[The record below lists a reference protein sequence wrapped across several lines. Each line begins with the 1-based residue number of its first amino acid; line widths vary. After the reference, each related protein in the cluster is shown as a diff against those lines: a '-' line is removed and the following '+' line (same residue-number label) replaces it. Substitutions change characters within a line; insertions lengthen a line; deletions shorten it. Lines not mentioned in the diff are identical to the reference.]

1 MTFGSIDLLPLFINL
16 VVLLFS
22 LSLHESAHAYVANRF
37 GDPTGQML
45 GRVSL
50 NPIVHIDP
58 IGTILFPLLGFLVG
72 GVIFGWA
79 KPVPINSANLKD
91 PKRDNIFISVAGP
104 VSNLVAAVG
113 FVLLLKLFAGFE
125 AAGMWPGISEPLV
138 GLCRVGIFL
147 NVILAVF
154 NLIPIP
160 PLDGSWV
167 LEGIL
172 PRSLGRVM
180 DAVRPY
186 GFLILVLLLY
196 SGTFNWVLG
205 PVLDIVRRVSS

>member
-1 MTFGSIDLLPLFINL
+1 MTFGSIDLLPLLIDL

-22 LSLHESAHAYVANRF
+22 LSLHESAHAWVANRF

-50 NPIVHIDP
+50 NPLVHIDP
-58 IGTILFPLLGFLVG
+58 IGTILFPLLGFLIG

-79 KPVPINSANLKD
+79 KPVPINSANLRD

-104 VSNLVAAVG
+104 VSNLAAALG
-113 FVLLLKLFAGFE
+113 FVILLRVFSGLE
-125 AAGMWPGISEPLV
+125 AAGIVPWLTEPLL
-138 GLCRVGIFL
+138 GLCKVGIFL

-172 PRSLGRVM
+172 PQSLGRAM
-180 DAVRPY
+180 DMIRPY
-186 GFLILVLLLY
+186 GFLILILLLY
-196 SGTFNWVLG
+196 SGVFNWVLD
-205 PVLDIVRRVSS
+205 PVLEIVRSVSS

>member
-1 MTFGSIDLLPLFINL
+1 MINL

-22 LSLHESAHAYVANRF
+22 LSLHESAHAWVASRF

-58 IGTILFPLLGFLVG
+58 FGTILFPLLSFLVG

-91 PKRDNIFISVAGP
+91 PKKDNIFISASGP
-104 VSNLVAAVG
+104 LSNLAAAALFV
-113 FVLLLKLFAGFE
+113 VLLRVFSGLESSGTLP
-125 AAGMWPGISEPLV
+125 WLVEPMV
-138 GLCRVGIFL
+138 GLCRVGILL

-186 GFLILVLLLY
+186 GFLLLILLLY
-196 SGTFNWVLG
+196 SGAFNWVLG
-205 PVLDIVRRVSS
+205 PVLEIVRIVS

>member
-1 MTFGSIDLLPLFINL
+1 MTFGSIDYLALVINL

-22 LSLHESAHAYVANRF
+22 VSLHESAHAWMASRF

-50 NPIVHIDP
+50 NPLVHIDL
-58 IGTILFPLLGFLVG
+58 IGSILFPLLCVLVG

-79 KPVPINSANLKD
+79 KPVPINSANLRD
-91 PKRDNIFISVAGP
+91 PKKDNIFISVAGP
-104 VSNLVAAVG
+104 LSNLAAAIG
-113 FVLLLKLFAGFE
+113 FVVLLRVFAVLD
-125 AAGMWPGISEPLV
+125 AGGVLPWLTEPLM
-138 GLCRVGIFL
+138 GLCKVGIFL

-172 PRSLGRVM
+172 PRSMGHVF
-180 DAVRPY
+180 DAIRPY
-186 GFLILVLLLY
+186 GFLILILLLY
-196 SGTFNWVLG
+196 SGVFNWVLG
-205 PVLDIVRRVSS
+205 PVLEIVRSVSS

>member
-1 MTFGSIDLLPLFINL
+1 VTLGSIDLLPLVIDL

-22 LSLHESAHAYVANRF
+22 LSLHESAHAWVANRF

-50 NPIVHIDP
+50 NPLVHIDP
-58 IGTILFPLLGFLVG
+58 IGTILFPVLGFLVG

-79 KPVPINSANLKD
+79 KPVPINSANLRD

-104 VSNLVAAVG
+104 LSNLAAAFG
-113 FVLLLKLFAGFE
+113 FVILLHVFSGLSASGALP
-125 AAGMWPGISEPLV
+125 WLTEPML

-172 PRSLGRVM
+172 PRSFGRAM
-180 DAVRPY
+180 DMIRPY
-186 GFLILVLLLY
+186 GFLILILLLY
-196 SGTFNWVLG
+196 SGAFNWVLG
-205 PVLDIVRRVSS
+205 PVFDIVRSISS